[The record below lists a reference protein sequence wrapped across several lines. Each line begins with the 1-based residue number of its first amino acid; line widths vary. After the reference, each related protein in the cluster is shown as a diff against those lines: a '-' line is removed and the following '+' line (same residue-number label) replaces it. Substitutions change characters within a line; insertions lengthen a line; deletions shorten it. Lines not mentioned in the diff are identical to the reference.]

1 MCHRDGSACL
11 RSVECY
17 DPHTNKWSS
26 VANMCR
32 RRGGV
37 AVGVLNGF
45 LYAVGES
52 WTTKQQTE
60 KLVKSWRVVQQIQ
73 LILLSQDVIIQLCS
87 FFKVAM
93 MPQR

>member
-1 MCHRDGSACL
+1 MMCFRDGSACL

-52 WTTKQQTE
+52 
-60 KLVKSWRVVQQIQ
+60 VSQIIYICQ
-73 LILLSQDVIIQLCS
+73 SCRFSLSCLPLDVRI
-87 FFKVAM
+87 
-93 MPQR
+93 

>member
-1 MCHRDGSACL
+1 MMYFRDGSACL

-52 WTTKQQTE
+52 LSKQIRNVRAGGE
-60 KLVKSWRVVQQIQ
+60 YSR
-73 LILLSQDVIIQLCS
+73 
-87 FFKVAM
+87 F
-93 MPQR
+93 R

>member
-1 MCHRDGSACL
+1 MCDIRDGSACL

-52 WTTKQQTE
+52 LTTKHQTE
-60 KLVKSWRVVQQIQ
+60 ESE
-73 LILLSQDVIIQLCS
+73 LS
-87 FFKVAM
+87 
-93 MPQR
+93 

>member
-1 MCHRDGSACL
+1 MHNKLFAVGGRSEKIFIFSEKKFTMFYRDGSACL

-45 LYAVGES
+45 LYAVGRS
-52 WTTKQQTE
+52 IKVKMWTEVSLK
-60 KLVKSWRVVQQIQ
+60 
-73 LILLSQDVIIQLCS
+73 
-87 FFKVAM
+87 
-93 MPQR
+93 